1 MKKETLYALLTLLL
15 LCVQLTAQ
23 ERKIVQGVCK
33 DENGKAVENVSVY
46 VHDSLLVSVTDEK
59 GRFTYYHANAGE
71 RLRFA
76 HRVFDPTYYTIKE
89 KDIITGKMKDR
100 EVYDVISMV
109 TGVKYTIP
117 TGWANEYDTLEEA
130 NKHSHISGRYG
141 GKMSDLI
148 GRKYWPRDNS
158 YILDFEGNWK
168 SLIRQECEIVS
179 VPFKEK
185 TYDKYFSKTG
195 DQERTFI
202 LVKYE
207 DKVYRVLFEEWAL
220 TDPL

>member
-1 MKKETLYALLTLLL
+1 MIQTIIIGIVATTPKEKKVPNYVIPRSNFSTGTPDGAFL
-15 LCVQLTAQ
+15 
-23 ERKIVQGVCK
+23 IGVPCK
-33 DENGKAVENVSVY
+33 VVSNPY
-46 VHDSLLVSVTDEK
+46 IT
-59 GRFTYYHANAGE
+59 R
-71 RLRFA
+71 
-76 HRVFDPTYYTIKE
+76 E
-89 KDIITGKMKDR
+89 KDIITGERDR

-117 TGWANEYDTLEEA
+117 TGWADEYDTLEEA
-130 NKHSHISGRYG
+130 NEHSHISGRYG

-168 SLIRQECEIVS
+168 SLIRKECEIVS

-185 TYDKYFSKTG
+185 TYDPYFTKVSKTG

-207 DKVYRVLFEEWAL
+207 DRVYRVLFEEWAL
-220 TDPL
+220 VNPE

>member
-1 MKKETLYALLTLLL
+1 MIQTIIIGIVATTPKEKKVPNYIIPRSNFSTGTPDGAFL
-15 LCVQLTAQ
+15 
-23 ERKIVQGVCK
+23 IGIPCK
-33 DENGKAVENVSVY
+33 VVSEPY
-46 VHDSLLVSVTDEK
+46 II
-59 GRFTYYHANAGE
+59 R
-71 RLRFA
+71 
-76 HRVFDPTYYTIKE
+76 E
-89 KDIITGKMKDR
+89 KDIITGERNR

-117 TGWANEYDTLEEA
+117 TGWADEYDTLEEA
-130 NKHSHISGRYG
+130 NEHSHISGRYG

-168 SLIRQECEIVS
+168 SLIRKECEIVS

-185 TYDKYFSKTG
+185 TYDKYFSKEE
-195 DQERTFI
+195 DQERMFI

>member
-1 MKKETLYALLTLLL
+1 MIQTIIIGIVATTHEEKKVPNYIIPRSNFSTGTPDGAFL
-15 LCVQLTAQ
+15 
-23 ERKIVQGVCK
+23 IGIPCK
-33 DENGKAVENVSVY
+33 VVSKPY
-46 VHDSLLVSVTDEK
+46 IT
-59 GRFTYYHANAGE
+59 
-71 RLRFA
+71 
-76 HRVFDPTYYTIKE
+76 KE
-89 KDIITGKMKDR
+89 KDVFGEMKDR

-117 TGWANEYDTLEEA
+117 TGWADEYDTLEDA

-141 GKMSDLI
+141 SKMSDLI

-168 SLIRQECEIVS
+168 SLIRKKCEIVS

-185 TYDKYFSKTG
+185 TYDVHLSKVSKTG

-207 DKVYRVLFEEWAL
+207 DRVYRVLFEEWAL
-220 TDPL
+220 VNPE